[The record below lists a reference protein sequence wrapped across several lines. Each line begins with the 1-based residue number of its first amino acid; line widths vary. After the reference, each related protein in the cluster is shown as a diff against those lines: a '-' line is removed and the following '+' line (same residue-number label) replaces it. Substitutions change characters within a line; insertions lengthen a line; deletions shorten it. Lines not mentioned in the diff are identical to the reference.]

1 MVTLIRPNWLEV
13 EKAAIFLISFW
24 VSAQIAVNSVVIAP
38 KHSVSVWIVLL
49 FSINGWKQTSR
60 NMPATTIVLE

>member
-38 KHSVSVWIVLL
+38 RHTDGISSVALRSLC
-49 FSINGWKQTSR
+49 SR
-60 NMPATTIVLE
+60 ICS